1 METIGEIL
9 KNAREKKGLTIEKLE
24 ATTHIVSRYITAL
37 ENNEFNQ
44 LPGEIYIKGFIK
56 NLSDKLSLD
65 SKLLLER
72 YNLQINENKFELELY
87 KDGDKNIKP
96 EKREIR
102 TKKREKINK
111 ENINNEN
118 KISFAEETETEKEVK
133 MLAISNVNEEF
144 NKAKP
149 KIRSDISNP
158 ESDLLISTRRDL
170 DRLKNS
176 RKRIPVVTIIVVIA
190 ILVLIAVLIFAIV
203 NIVNNRDN
211 GNSRTN
217 DSERNGIEIVRNV
230 TNSKSIQNVKAGD
243 IINFKPLGKKANI
256 EFNRIGNVIDL
267 NINGSN
273 FSLSKSSNIIMD
285 LSGNGIPD
293 FRISVIDIYD
303 NNLAKVEMEIL
314 EENQMIDAGF
324 SGNNVGS
331 NIQSEIYSNANLQ
344 VVDGETYILQNIEK
358 SSINIEITARG
369 FVYLRYFI
377 DSGAPSTENLSS
389 GRVVNLAA
397 EDVIMFTIGNA
408 GEVAVRVNGIILKVG
423 EAGETVNKTI
433 KWIRDLNDSTK
444 YNLIMSD
451 TR

>member
-72 YNLQINENKFELELY
+72 YNLQINEDRFELELY

-96 EKREIR
+96 EKIEIR

-118 KISFAEETETEKEVK
+118 KISSAEETETEKEVK

-389 GRVVNLAA
+389 GKVVNLAA

>member
-96 EKREIR
+96 EKREVR

-144 NKAKP
+144 NKAKL

-389 GRVVNLAA
+389 GKVVNLAA

>member
-133 MLAISNVNEEF
+133 ILAISNVNEEF

-211 GNSRTN
+211 GNSRAN

>member
-118 KISFAEETETEKEVK
+118 KISSAEETETEKEVK

-176 RKRIPVVTIIVVIA
+176 RKRIPVVTIIVVVA

-451 TR
+451 MR

>member
-118 KISFAEETETEKEVK
+118 KISSAEETETEKEVK

-176 RKRIPVVTIIVVIA
+176 RKRIPVVAIIVVIA

>member
-96 EKREIR
+96 EKREVR

-144 NKAKP
+144 NKAKL

-344 VVDGETYILQNIEK
+344 VVDGKTYILQNIEK

>member
-144 NKAKP
+144 NKEKP

-303 NNLAKVEMEIL
+303 HNLAKVEMEIL

-389 GRVVNLAA
+389 GKVVNLAA

-408 GEVAVRVNGIILKVG
+408 GEVTVRVNGIILKVG

>member
-118 KISFAEETETEKEVK
+118 KISSAEETETEKEVK

-389 GRVVNLAA
+389 GKVINLEA

>member
-96 EKREIR
+96 EKIEIR

-118 KISFAEETETEKEVK
+118 KISSAEETETEKEVK

-389 GRVVNLAA
+389 GKVVNLAA

>member
-118 KISFAEETETEKEVK
+118 KISSAEETETEKEVK

-389 GRVVNLAA
+389 GKVVNLAA